1 MDKFI
6 ANKSDGSRYVVK
18 QNKYNDDDS
27 RSISEKINNSLLLKG
42 TIPTLNSGKPKPN
55 GQQVNKQNGQQVNK
69 TNSNIDDL
77 LEKIDGMEEQFEEN
91 EISDE
96 IDPIDFE
103 RFKQNVKNW
112 IAQDNGI
119 LELDKQRRE
128 LLKKRNEYN
137 EQIIQFMKKYQ
148 INDVKIDEVEKL
160 KFDVRNRTCGYTKK
174 TRQENVYQYFT
185 QNKEVA
191 DNLLKHL
198 ETSRI
203 VKAAENLKRIRK

>member
-160 KFDVRNRTCGYTKK
+160 KFDVRNRTCG
-174 TRQENVYQYFT
+174 
-185 QNKEVA
+185 
-191 DNLLKHL
+191 
-198 ETSRI
+198 
-203 VKAAENLKRIRK
+203 